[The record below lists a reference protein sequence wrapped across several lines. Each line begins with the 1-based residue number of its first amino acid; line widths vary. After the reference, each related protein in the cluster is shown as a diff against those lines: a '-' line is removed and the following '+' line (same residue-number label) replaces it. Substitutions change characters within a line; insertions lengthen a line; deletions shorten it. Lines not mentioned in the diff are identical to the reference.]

1 MSTRPLPAPNPA
13 GKGASTTSLKL
24 GDLMVREGLLTMD
37 GLQKALAIQK
47 QSTEY
52 KPLGRVCV
60 ELKLISKQELQ
71 RFLSKYQKHIQIGEL
86 LVNMGLINDNQVQK
100 ILEQQR
106 VSSKRFG
113 ALLIQGGYISE
124 SQLTNAL
131 SLQLDIPRIV
141 PSLELMDL
149 SLMEGLEEENLRYN
163 EFLPINRSGN
173 QLTVLMSDPLNIT
186 LLQQLVD
193 RFKCKIIPAI
203 ATPSE
208 ILSTIAE
215 FFGPRRKPPAETAL
229 DNDLMLKAEED
240 KTKEEVSSMA
250 RYLVRSAVE
259 EGATALHVECQENYV
274 RVRLRKDGVMQ
285 HKTDL
290 PARVGPGL
298 IDMLKTAFRLKGGK
312 YWEETISTT
321 VANRKVDLSISSFN
335 GIWGENL
342 VVHLL
347 YAPSRMLLFDNLGF
361 SAINL
366 ERLMGSLE
374 RSGGIVIMGSP
385 IRSGKSTLMYASL
398 LHLNQ
403 LHRSVLSLE
412 KFVHYT
418 MPGVIQNHFK
428 TDGEDSFSSLVEQM
442 AEYDSD
448 IMMVEEIH
456 NPAVAESMNRAAL
469 MGKKVLTS
477 LYAADTTALI
487 YTLMQNG
494 NECLLTSP
502 VPVTLV
508 TQRLIR
514 QLCEKC
520 RIPYSPS
527 EAELVQMKVLAGDR
541 GAYQFYTA
549 KGCPECRNQGYNG
562 LTAIHETLE
571 ISEDIRNAV
580 LQKRSATTIRDIAR
594 REANMVSMVEDGVF
608 KASVG
613 ITSLDEVRRV
623 TLIHDID
630 SKTSHSIKQI
640 NLLCSGTSKEKH
652 DFKSR

>member
-1 MSTRPLPAPNPA
+1 MTTHSGATPAPV
-13 GKGASTTSLKL
+13 GKGAATTSLKL

-37 GLQKALAIQK
+37 GLQKALVIQK
-47 QSTEY
+47 QASEY

-60 ELKLISKQELQ
+60 DLKLISKQELQ

-86 LVNMGLINDNQVQK
+86 LVNMGLITDAQVHK

-113 ALLIQGGYISE
+113 ALLIQGGFISE

-149 SLMEGLEEENLRYN
+149 TLMEGLDEENLRYN
-163 EFLPINRSGN
+163 EYLPISRSGN
-173 QLTVLMSDPLNIT
+173 QLTVLMSDPLNSM

-193 RFKCKIIPAI
+193 RFKCKVVPAI

-215 FFGPRRKPPAETAL
+215 FYGPRRKPPVETAL

-259 EGATALHVECQENYV
+259 EGASGLHVECQENYV

-290 PARVGPGL
+290 PARVGPSL

-312 YWEETISTT
+312 YWEETITT
-321 VANRKVDLSISSFN
+321 NVANRKVDLSISSFN
-335 GIWGENL
+335 GLWGENL
-342 VVHLL
+342 VVHIL

-361 SAINL
+361 SAVNL
-366 ERLMGSLE
+366 GRLMHSLE
-374 RSGGIVIMGSP
+374 RSGGILITGSP
-385 IRSGKSTLMYASL
+385 IRSGKSTLMYSSL

-403 LHRSVLSLE
+403 LQRSVLSLE
-412 KFVHYT
+412 NFVHHT

-428 TDGEDSFSSLVEQM
+428 SDGPESFAGLVEHM

-448 IMMVEEIH
+448 ILMVEEVY
-456 NPAVAESMNRAAL
+456 NPAVADAINRAAL
-469 MGKKVLTS
+469 MGKKVVTS
-477 LYAADTTALI
+477 LHAADTTSLI
-487 YTLMQNG
+487 YSLMQSG
-494 NECLLTSP
+494 KDCLLTTP

-508 TQRLIR
+508 TQRLVR
-514 QLCEKC
+514 KLCEKC
-520 RIPYSPS
+520 RVPYSPT
-527 EAELVQMKVLAGDR
+527 EAELVAMKVLAGDR
-541 GAYQFYTA
+541 GAYQFYA
-549 KGCPECRNQGYNG
+549 PKGCPECHNHGYNG
-562 LTAIHETLE
+562 LTGLHETLE
-571 ISEDIRNAV
+571 INDEVRNAV
-580 LQKRSATTIRDIAR
+580 MQKRTATALRDISR
-594 REANMVSMVEDGVF
+594 REAGMLSMVEDGVF
-608 KASVG
+608 KASAG
-613 ITSLDEVRRV
+613 ITSLEEVRRV

-630 SKTSHSIKQI
+630 SKTAHSIKQI
-640 NLLCSGTSKEKH
+640 HTFCSGLATIK
-652 DFKSR
+652 